1 MKNTLLAQ
9 TDAAIAKSVKP
20 ADRNAFERISL
31 AGMKVMFDK
40 KMHQT
45 LMQGLSESPDKIN
58 TVAEGIVGI
67 LSLLYKESRNT
78 MPVTP
83 MITAG
88 MALLLQALAF
98 MEDAG
103 MLQVDAPALEQ
114 ATQHYVET
122 LLPKLGITPEKMQ
135 EIMAKGQAATDDP
148 QAMAQ
153 FKQLMGG

>member
-9 TDAAIAKSVKP
+9 TDAAITKSVKP

-78 MPVTP
+78 MTVTP

-103 MLQVDAPALEQ
+103 MLQVDAAALEQ

-122 LLPKLGITPEKMQ
+122 LLPKLGITPEKMAA
-135 EIMAKGQAATDDP
+135 IMAKGQEATNDP
-148 QAMAQ
+148 QAMAK
-153 FKQLMGG
+153 FKQLLGG